1 MNNFRMT
8 GLKSS
13 SLSGWIDRKNIPLR
27 HRPLLRATLESAG
40 KWSELSAERQACL
53 VDETAGRRSG
63 GTRNK
68 RGAAIK
74 DEPAHT
80 SENEE
85 SKNENENEAKE
96 QVEKKEEKGEQE
108 NEDENK
114 NENEEKEEEKEKEKE
129 NENEKESEDKEEEKQ
144 ESKQVRTTRKV
155 AKRRLRDMAVSAQK
169 KETSPVVVVVEEP
182 PASAAV
188 VLSDNE
194 DDGLRRVEELRWTCD
209 EDEHVDDANQENEK
223 HDLRLEAQGG
233 PQPVVPEPAPQ
244 TAPEPEP
251 APAPQTAPELA
262 LEPAGAASE
271 QKEDEVT
278 TTIATAPALQ
288 ATEASSGDTVPPP
301 HAEASAMEVDP
312 QPQTSAV

>member
-1 MNNFRMT
+1 MT

-96 QVEKKEEKGEQE
+96 QVEEKEEQE

-114 NENEEKEEEKEKEKE
+114 NENEETEKEKE

-169 KETSPVVVVVEEP
+169 KETSPVVVVEEP

-209 EDEHVDDANQENEK
+209 EDEQVDDANQ
-223 HDLRLEAQGG
+223 DLRLEAQGG
-233 PQPVVPEPAPQ
+233 PQPAVPEP
-244 TAPEPEP
+244 
-251 APAPQTAPELA
+251 APELA

-271 QKEDEVT
+271 QKEDEA

-288 ATEASSGDTVPPP
+288 ATEAASGDTVPPT

-312 QPQTSAV
+312 QPQTTPV

>member
-1 MNNFRMT
+1 VVLNNFRMT
-8 GLKSS
+8 GLKSY

-40 KWSELSAERQACL
+40 KWSELSTERQACL
-53 VDETAGRRSG
+53 VDETVGRRSA

-85 SKNENENEAKE
+85 SKNENENENEAKE
-96 QVEKKEEKGEQE
+96 QVEEKKEEKQEQE

-114 NENEEKEEEKEKEKE
+114 NENEEKEKE
-129 NENEKESEDKEEEKQ
+129 NENESEEKEEEKQ

-169 KETSPVVVVVEEP
+169 KETSPVVVVEEP

-233 PQPVVPEPAPQ
+233 PQPAV
-244 TAPEPEP
+244 PEPEP
-251 APAPQTAPELA
+251 EPAPELA

-271 QKEDEVT
+271 QKEDEAT

-288 ATEASSGDTVPPP
+288 ATEASSGDLDTVQAP
-301 HAEASAMEVDP
+301 HAESSAMEVDP
-312 QPQTSAV
+312 QPQTTAV